1 MTREQ
6 QLARAFVSL
15 ADTLAPDFDPLSL
28 FDGLVGHCVDLLDAD
43 AGGVMMGDAR
53 GGLRIMAA
61 SGEEAVLLELLQL
74 QTGSGPCVDCYHSG
88 QPLTVPDLA
97 AEHRRWPELAAAAL
111 EVGYQSSQTVP
122 LRLHDHVIG
131 ALTLFR
137 RATGTLRP
145 EEIEL
150 AQALADS
157 AALSLLHWSADPV
170 PAAEVLTKTQAAIA
184 YKNALEIAKG
194 MVAQHAR
201 VSLQEASQL
210 LRDYAVRHQ
219 VSIADTVHG
228 LVARTLDLDRITALP
243 QS

>member
-1 MTREQ
+1 MDGPGS
-6 QLARAFVSL
+6 ARPG
-15 ADTLAPDFDPLSL
+15 DGCAP
-28 FDGLVGHCVDLLDAD
+28 G
-43 AGGVMMGDAR
+43 
-53 GGLRIMAA
+53 
-61 SGEEAVLLELLQL
+61 
-74 QTGSGPCVDCYHSG
+74 
-88 QPLTVPDLA
+88 
-97 AEHRRWPELAAAAL
+97 
-111 EVGYQSSQTVP
+111 
-122 LRLHDHVIG
+122 
-131 ALTLFR
+131 

-201 VSLQEASQL
+201 EPARGLAVAAR
-210 LRDYAVRHQ
+210 LRGAPHQ

-243 QS
+243 RPCTRGR